1 MEKIGHIMEKL
12 WNQTREKAT
21 QILQTVDIHNHPH
34 AGRTKQE
41 VLLADPMRN
50 RNHREDTELEA
61 QGKEEPGFFMPSA
74 LPLLEPN
81 QKPIK

>member
-1 MEKIGHIMEKL
+1 MEEIGHVMEKL
-12 WNQTREKAT
+12 RNQTREKAT

-50 RNHREDTELEA
+50 QNRREDIEVEA
-61 QGKEEPGFFMPSA
+61 
-74 LPLLEPN
+74 
-81 QKPIK
+81 